1 MILVDTS
8 VWIDHLHLSE
18 ARLAALLETDD
29 VCTHPLV
36 VEELGLGSITGRAGF
51 LADLERLA
59 LAPVPRHDEVMAL
72 VEARKLWGRGLSAID
87 AHLLGSALVSRGSI
101 RLWTR
106 DSALR
111 AAAAEVGV
119 GYAD

>member
-1 MILVDTS
+1 VILVDTS
-8 VWIDHLHLSE
+8 VWIDHLHRTE
-18 ARLAALLETDD
+18 AALGAMLEMDD

-36 VEELGLGSITGRAGF
+36 VEELGLGSIKGRAGF
-51 LADLERLA
+51 LEDLGRLA
-59 LAPVPRHDEVMAL
+59 PAPVLGHDEVMAL
-72 VEARKLWGRGLSAID
+72 VEGRRLWGRGLCAVD

-111 AAAAEVGV
+111 VAATEAGVAYAE
-119 GYAD
+119 